1 MKKATLILISILL
14 AVFAFVSC
22 DNVVDYVFD
31 FYHVTSV
38 VLDKS
43 NITIYLGEEDTLT
56 ATILPDN
63 ATKKSVT
70 WSSNLP
76 EIANVDENGK
86 VVAHSVGEATITV
99 KTDDEGLTATCK
111 VTVKQVNPK
120 AMPLTFKF
128 QDGGD
133 VTIRKGLASGNPG
146 VVRYSIDGSEKENV
160 TYGVAINVG
169 AGEKISFYRDLD
181 HDLGDGDYITIDCD
195 GDCNVYGN
203 VMSLIKSEGFE
214 DLTEVPE
221 YAFYNLFN
229 HNVDMTNDSELDL
242 VLPATKLNNW
252 CYANMFTICSGLTR
266 APMLPA
272 TTLAEYCYAG
282 MFNDCSHIEVAPD
295 LPAKTL
301 EEGCYWSMFGNCS
314 GLTAAPILPAET
326 LVVDCYSHM
335 FEGCE
340 KLNSIICLATT
351 KLSENKCTVD
361 WLKDVAAEGTFR
373 TPSTTG
379 WDVNDPSAIP
389 PGWLR
394 DRP

>member
-70 WSSNLP
+70 WSSDLP
-76 EIANVDENGK
+76 GIANVDENGK

-120 AMPLTFKF
+120 DIPLTFKF
-128 QDGGD
+128 PSGGN
-133 VTIRKGLASGNPG
+133 VKIKKGTLIGDPG
-146 VVRYSIDGSEKENV
+146 TVRYSINDGEKHDVE
-160 TYGVAINVG
+160 YGTAINVD
-169 AGEKISFYRDLD
+169 AGKKISFFRDLD
-181 HDLGDGDYITIDCD
+181 HDPSYGDYITFDCD
-195 GDCNVYGN
+195 EECYVYGN
-203 VMSLIKSEGFE
+203 VMSLIKSVGFE
-214 DLTEVPE
+214 ELTEVPE
-221 YAFYNLFN
+221 YAFHYLFN
-229 HNVDMTNDSELDL
+229 HNVYMKNDSTLDL
-242 VLPATKLNNW
+242 VLPAVKLNDW
-252 CYANMFTICSGLTR
+252 CYANMFDYCSGLTR

-301 EEGCYWSMFGNCS
+301 ELGCYFSMFGKCS

-335 FEGCE
+335 FEGCIN
-340 KLNSIICLATT
+340 LSSITCLATSISP
-351 KLSENKCTVD
+351 KNKCTD
-361 WLKDVAAEGTFR
+361 HWLLDVADTGTFK

-379 WDVNDPSAIP
+379 WDVNNPSGIP
-389 PGWLR
+389 SGWER

>member
-1 MKKATLILISILL
+1 MKKVTLILISILL

-22 DNVVDYVFD
+22 DNAVDYVFD
-31 FYHVTSV
+31 FFHVTSV

-56 ATILPDN
+56 ATILPDY

-86 VVAHSVGEATITV
+86 VVAHHVGEATITV

-111 VTVKQVNPK
+111 VTVKQDNPK
-120 AMPLTFKF
+120 DIPLTFKF
-128 QDGGD
+128 PSGGN
-133 VTIRKGLASGNPG
+133 VKIKKGTSIGNPG
-146 VVRYSIDGSEKENV
+146 TVRYSINDGEKTNV
-160 TYGVAINVG
+160 VYGDNIAVPNEG
-169 AGEKISFYRDLD
+169 KISFFRDLD
-181 HDLGDGDYITIDCD
+181 HVPSDGDYITIECDVDCY
-195 GDCNVYGN
+195 VYGN
-203 VMSLIKSEGFE
+203 VMSLIKSEGFA

-229 HNVDMTNDSELDL
+229 HNVYMKNYAQYDL
-242 VLPATKLNNW
+242 VLPAKKLGTH
-252 CYANMFTICSGLTR
+252 CYANMFTYCTGLTR
-266 APMLPA
+266 APILPA

-282 MFNDCSHIEVAPD
+282 MFNNCSNITVAPD
-295 LPAKTL
+295 LPAKAL
-301 EEGCYWSMFGNCS
+301 EEGCYFSMFGNCS

-335 FEGCE
+335 FEGSV
-340 KLNSIICLATT
+340 KLNSIICLATK
-351 KLSENKCTVD
+351 KLSDNKCTVD

-379 WDVNDPSAIP
+379 WDVNNPSGIP
-389 PGWLR
+389 SGWTR